1 MKTLDEKIK
10 DRILR
15 YEMNEIEANKC
26 DMDFRAGFKFAQEM
40 ERCSKTNRFKAS
52 CSAMQG
58 LASNPELN
66 RVALDDIVKRSI
78 QYADELLRQIKL

>member
-15 YEMNEIEANKC
+15 YEMNETEANRC
-26 DMDFRAGFKFAQEM
+26 DMDFRAGFKFAQQM
-40 ERCSKTNRFKAS
+40 EECAKTKTNRFKAS

-58 LASNPELN
+58 LTSNPELN
-66 RVALDDIVKRSI
+66 RQNNEKTN
-78 QYADELLRQIKL
+78 